1 MSARSMLVAC
11 IVLGSLFYVVTFFPS
26 VAPPTSSSNPV
37 AFAVAQA
44 PKSSNVKAKE
54 TYSAGQPADLSA
66 SAIAALIVQESRN
79 AYYATGHPCAC
90 PDDLM
95 RNGRRCGGNSAYI
108 RPGGAHPLC
117 SAADVSAEMI
127 SQYRA
132 RLAR

>member
-1 MSARSMLVAC
+1 MSARGVVVLCVAAVGVIDIAASPAPIIRRTVTLVDA
-11 IVLGSLFYVVTFFPS
+11 IRVSQNQSQF
-26 VAPPTSSSNPV
+26 
-37 AFAVAQA
+37 
-44 PKSSNVKAKE
+44 
-54 TYSAGQPADLSA
+54 LSD

-117 SAADVSAEMI
+117 SAGDVSPEMI
-127 SQYRA
+127 NRYRA
-132 RLAR
+132 RSAR